1 MQSSHTRD
9 KNRITDIFP
18 YCSSLWP
25 MKSQHI
31 WLLQK
36 KPEWGEKSKREF
48 QQVADRDFAKS
59 VQDELT
65 TEHVYGIREILKK
78 LNPLINYSYKHTSEE
93 WGTQQS

>member
-1 MQSSHTRD
+1 
-9 KNRITDIFP
+9 
-18 YCSSLWP
+18 

-65 TEHVYGIREILKK
+65 TEHVYGIREI
-78 LNPLINYSYKHTSEE
+78 
-93 WGTQQS
+93 